1 MEEEKATDWWCR
13 SKFPID
19 GFNVVFNNID
29 ASFLKVGDESMSEIR
44 FRTTAKGNLLHLSY
58 IFDKP
63 YTLEKEFKKVYCSVT
78 GSLILIE
85 VQRIK
90 EGVKHINYRQG
101 LRATTSCTKRMTEA
115 TKGIGQ
121 KYRKRETKDCFIFD
135 SWFSSKKSV

>member
-1 MEEEKATDWWCR
+1 
-13 SKFPID
+13 
-19 GFNVVFNNID
+19 
-29 ASFLKVGDESMSEIR
+29 MSAIC
-44 FRTTAKGNLLHLSY
+44 FRTTTKGNLPHLSY
-58 IFDKP
+58 IFRIPDP
-63 YTLEKEFKKVYCSVT
+63 LGTEFNTVTCSVT